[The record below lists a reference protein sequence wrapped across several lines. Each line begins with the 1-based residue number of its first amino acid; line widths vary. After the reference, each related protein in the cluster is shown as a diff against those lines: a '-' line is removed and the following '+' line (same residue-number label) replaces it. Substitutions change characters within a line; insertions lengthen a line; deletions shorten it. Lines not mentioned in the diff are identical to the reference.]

1 MGIVEKKNDICRAF
15 SNENRVRL
23 LLCLQQEKS
32 VTDLLSRCELSQ
44 SALSQHLKIL
54 KDCGVV
60 LCKREGKQQIYSIK
74 NKKVLEIASKLLT
87 LSK

>member
-1 MGIVEKKNDICRAF
+1 MENKKNKNDMYRAF

-23 LLCLQQEKS
+23 LICLEKEKN
-32 VTDLLSRCELSQ
+32 VTELLSRCELSQ

-60 LCKREGKQQIYSIK
+60 ICKRYGKQQIYSIK
-74 NKKVLEIASKLLT
+74 NKKVLEVAKELIKL
-87 LSK
+87 SQ

>member
-1 MGIVEKKNDICRAF
+1 MENKKINNDAYRAF

-23 LLCLQQEKS
+23 LICLAKEKS
-32 VTDLLSRCELSQ
+32 VTELLSKCELSQ

-60 LCKREGKQQIYSIK
+60 ICKREGKQQIYSIK
-74 NKKVLEIASKLLT
+74 NKKALEIAKELIKL
-87 LSK
+87 SQ